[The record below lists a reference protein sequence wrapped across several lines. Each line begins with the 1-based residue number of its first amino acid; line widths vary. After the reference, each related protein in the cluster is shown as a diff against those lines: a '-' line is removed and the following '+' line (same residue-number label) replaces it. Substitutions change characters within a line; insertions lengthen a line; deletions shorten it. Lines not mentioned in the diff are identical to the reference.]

1 MTTATKNHLWQP
13 GQSGNPSGLPGRP
26 LGSRQAFSAGFIHD
40 LAQVWQS
47 HGKETMIK
55 TATEQP
61 SVFFATCARLIPADV
76 RVTVQAALPGNL
88 NHEDWSML
96 MDILAAVKAA
106 MPDARDR
113 EPGQVL
119 EHVRAALEA
128 YGK

>member
-1 MTTATKNHLWQP
+1 
-13 GQSGNPSGLPGRP
+13 LPGRP
-26 LGSRQAFSAGFIHD
+26 LGSRRAFSAGFIHD